1 MKEKMECFVP
11 EIRIPEWLET
21 YAEKLY
27 GQPLPSPEERVR
39 LTVEFAAENVRRG
52 TGGPFA
58 AALFDCE
65 DRRLHSIGINVVL
78 SSGQSFAHAEMT
90 AIAAAQRKT
99 GRIDLAGF
107 ELVSSCEPCVMCF
120 GGILWSG
127 VSALLY
133 GAPGRMAAETGFDEG
148 DKVPDWHN
156 SLESRGIRVC
166 GPLLGE
172 AARKPFELYRKLGGV
187 IY

>member
-11 EIRIPEWLET
+11 EIRIPEWLVT

-39 LTVEFAAENVRRG
+39 LTVELAAENVRRG

-65 DRRLHSIGINVVL
+65 NRRLHSIGIIVVL

-90 AIAAAQRKT
+90 AIELRAVRHVLRRNPLERRIGSPVRRSRPD
-99 GRIDLAGF
+99 GRGNRL
-107 ELVSSCEPCVMCF
+107 
-120 GGILWSG
+120 
-127 VSALLY
+127 
-133 GAPGRMAAETGFDEG
+133 R
-148 DKVPDWHN
+148 
-156 SLESRGIRVC
+156 
-166 GPLLGE
+166 
-172 AARKPFELYRKLGGV
+172 
-187 IY
+187 

>member
-39 LTVEFAAENVRRG
+39 LTVELAAENVRRG

-65 DRRLHSIGINVVL
+65 NRRLHSIGINVVL
-78 SSGQSFAHAEMT
+78 SSGQSLPM
-90 AIAAAQRKT
+90 R
-99 GRIDLAGF
+99 R
-107 ELVSSCEPCVMCF
+107 
-120 GGILWSG
+120 
-127 VSALLY
+127 
-133 GAPGRMAAETGFDEG
+133 
-148 DKVPDWHN
+148 
-156 SLESRGIRVC
+156 
-166 GPLLGE
+166 
-172 AARKPFELYRKLGGV
+172 
-187 IY
+187 